1 MLYGKQT
8 LTMAEV
14 KVAFISKELPR
25 RLEGKE
31 EYDGEGLTARGRHQ
45 KRNNKNSRGKSI
57 TKSKVERKCFFCHK
71 EGHYKG

>member
-1 MLYGKQT
+1 
-8 LTMAEV
+8 MAEV

-45 KRNNKNSRGKSI
+45 KRNNKNSRGNP
-57 TKSKVERKCFFCHK
+57 
-71 EGHYKG
+71 

>member
-31 EYDGEGLTARGRHQ
+31 EMMVKASQLGEDIKRG
-45 KRNNKNSRGKSI
+45 I
-57 TKSKVERKCFFCHK
+57 TRIQE
-71 EGHYKG
+71 ENP